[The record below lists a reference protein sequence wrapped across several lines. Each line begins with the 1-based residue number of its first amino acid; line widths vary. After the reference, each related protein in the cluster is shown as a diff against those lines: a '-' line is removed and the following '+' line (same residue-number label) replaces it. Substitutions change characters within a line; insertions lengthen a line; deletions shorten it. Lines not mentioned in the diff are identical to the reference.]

1 MFWHGTGTLA
11 RGILARHGTD
21 SNGTEMA
28 GTARHGNVRHGQCW
42 HSTARTAMARFAM
55 ARHGTEMHGT
65 AWALAQHEPCSAPL
79 PDPNL
84 GPGPQ
89 IASCLSDC
97 LQLPYGNLMVTKGPQ
112 IRLGIQLAP
121 QIRFARLQ
129 HKHGVLNKINCG

>member
-1 MFWHGTGTLA
+1 MLWHGTGRLA
-11 RGILARHGTD
+11 WGILAWHSTD
-21 SNGTEMA
+21 SSGTEMA
-28 GTARHGNVRHGQCW
+28 GTARHGMYSTTSAG
-42 HSTARTAMARFAM
+42 TARTAMARFAM
-55 ARHGTEMHGT
+55 ARHGMEMHG
-65 AWALAQHEPCSAPL
+65 AARALAQHEPCSSL

-97 LQLPYGNLMVTKGPQ
+97 LRLPYGNLMVTKGPQ

-129 HKHGVLNKINCG
+129 LKHGVLNKINCG